1 MTTATYSAGVLHV
14 HRSDRTDALVTMLA
28 ELVADPLDD
37 PMTPEVVSVHSRG
50 IERWLTQRL
59 SATLGARP
67 GGHDGV
73 CANIDFPFPGALISA
88 ALASASGTEPK
99 EDPWLPER
107 AVWPL
112 MEVVAEHFDDPWLAP
127 LAQHIENSVTVQGS
141 KRFSSIRHVADLFDR
156 YAVHRPEMLQAW
168 AGVAEGAGRGDGDG
182 DGPPGDEAGE
192 SPWQAQL
199 WRLLRARIGCPSPA
213 ERLVESCGR
222 LRDQPELLD
231 LPPRLSLFGLTRL
244 PASYLDVLDAMAEGR
259 DVHLFLLHPSPA
271 LWCRLAESGGVG
283 PASRFMLRSQDPTV
297 TAPHNPLLAS
307 WGRDAREMQLVLGGA
322 QADGDSVNDAAPGAT
337 EGSRSNEADD
347 PMTLLGRLQDD
358 IRLDRAPSGVAG
370 SGADPRPLLDEGDDS
385 VRVHSCHGR
394 GRQVEVLR
402 DAILHLLED
411 DPTLEP
417 RDIIVMCPD
426 IEHFAPLI
434 QATFGGHDLSG
445 DAGGGGDRG
454 GNSEGPG
461 DPSRSLEIRL
471 ADRSLRQTNPVLG
484 VLAEV
489 LDLSTARIT
498 ATEVLDL
505 AGRDPVR
512 RRFRFGDDDLL
523 RLEEWVQGSFV
534 RWGFDAEHRASFQLS
549 DIAANTWESGVDRI
563 LLGVTMAEEGQR
575 LFGGAL
581 PLDDVDN
588 GDIDLT
594 GRFAEFLQRLEQ
606 VLDALN
612 GDRSIG
618 EWAEVLAWTTDALSA
633 TARRDAWQRAELTT
647 LLDGLVQEA
656 TVESVVSAVELSCDD
671 VRSLLADRLKGRPT
685 RANFRTGHLTVCTL
699 VPMRSIPHRV
709 VCLLGLDD
717 GSFPRHI
724 EKDGDDLTARAP
736 RVGDRDPRSEDRQL
750 LLDALLAARDH
761 LVITYSGRDERSNL
775 HRPPAVPVG
784 ELLDVVDH
792 TVRGPDGTRARD
804 LIVVAHPLQP
814 FDPRNFEAGEVVGTT
829 AWSFDRLHLAGARA
843 ALAPRHRP
851 PDFLAQALADYD
863 TASVGLDQL
872 ERFLRHPVRAFLR
885 ERLSIS
891 LRDKTRDFEDA
902 IPIELNK
909 LEEWQIADRI
919 LQARLAGGT
928 HEECVRAE
936 VARGALPPGRLADTL
951 LNEIVGP
958 LDELVRAGTSPLLA
972 ASLDVDV
979 NLGGSRGVVGTVAGL
994 RGDVVQTVTYS
1005 KLGPA
1010 PRLIAWLR
1018 LLALSATFPERAF
1031 EACTIGRSRNDRFTI
1046 TTAHVGP
1053 LGSDAATRRDVAFRH
1068 LSDLVD
1074 LFGRGM
1080 REPLPLYCRTSA
1092 AWAEA
1097 VASGKDPARPASDAW
1112 ASGFRVTKE
1121 DKEPE
1126 HALVLGPGLP
1136 FDELL
1141 SCSGVPRGDEAAWEV
1156 SERSRFGVYARRL
1169 WDGLLAHEQLVDR

>member
-1 MTTATYSAGVLHV
+1 VLHV

-28 ELVADPLDD
+28 ALVADPLDD
-37 PMTPEVVSVHSRG
+37 PMMPEVVSVPTRG

-59 SATLGARP
+59 STTLGALP
-67 GGHDGV
+67 GGSDGV
-73 CANIDFPFPGALISA
+73 CANITFPFPGALVSEA
-88 ALASASGTEPK
+88 LALASGADPK
-99 EDPWLPER
+99 ADPWLPER

-112 MEVVAEHFDDPWLAP
+112 MEVVAEHFSDRWLAP

-156 YAVHRPEMLQAW
+156 YAVHRPAMLQAW
-168 AGVAEGAGRGDGDG
+168 AGVTGGGTGDGVPQD
-182 DGPPGDEAGE
+182 DEAGE
-192 SPWQAQL
+192 ASWQPEL
-199 WRLLRARIGCPSPA
+199 WRLLRARIGSPSPA
-213 ERLVESCGR
+213 ERLLESCQR
-222 LRDQPELLD
+222 LREQPELLE
-231 LPPRLSLFGLTRL
+231 LPTRLSLFGLTRL
-244 PASYLDVLDAMAEGR
+244 PASYLDVLEAVAAGR

-271 LWCRLAESGGVG
+271 LWRRLADSGEVG
-283 PASRFMLRSQDPTV
+283 PESRFLRRSQDPTA
-297 TAPHNPLLAS
+297 TEPRNPLLAS

-322 QADGDSVNDAAPGAT
+322 VTHADPANDDGGAT
-337 EGSRSNEADD
+337 DGSNASGTAEA
-347 PMTLLGRLQDD
+347 MTLLRRLQDD
-358 IRLDRAPSGVAG
+358 IRLDRLP
-370 SGADPRPLLDEGDDS
+370 SGADRNAGRDRPLLGQADDS

-434 QATFGGHDLSG
+434 QATFGGHDLSDNG
-445 DAGGGGDRG
+445 
-454 GNSEGPG
+454 EGPD
-461 DPSRSLEIRL
+461 DPARSLEIRL

-484 VLAEV
+484 VLAEA
-489 LDLSTARIT
+489 LELSTARIT

-512 RRFRFGDDDLL
+512 RRFRFGDEDLF
-523 RLEEWVQGSFV
+523 RLEEWVQGAFV

-549 DIAANTWESGVDRI
+549 DIGANTWESGVDRI

-594 GRFAEFLQRLEQ
+594 GRFAEFLQRLQQ
-606 VLDALN
+606 VLDRLD
-612 GDRSIG
+612 GDRSIA
-618 EWAEVLAWTTDALSA
+618 EWAETLAWITDALSA
-633 TARRDAWQRAELTT
+633 TSWREAWQRAELTA

-656 TVESVVSAVELSCDD
+656 TVDGLVSPVELSCDD

-724 EKDGDDLTARAP
+724 EKDGDDLTARLP
-736 RVGDRDPRSEDRQL
+736 RVGDRDARCEDRQL

-792 TVRGPDGTRARD
+792 TVRGAEGRRARD
-804 LIVVAHPLQP
+804 TIVVAHPLQP
-814 FDPRNFEAGEVVGTT
+814 FDPRNFEAGELVGATP
-829 AWSFDRLHLAGARA
+829 WSFDRLHLAGARA

-851 PDFLAQALADYD
+851 PEFLAQPLPEYD
-863 TASVGLDQL
+863 IRSVGLDQL

-885 ERLSIS
+885 ERLGIS

-909 LEEWQIADRI
+909 LEQWQIADRV
-919 LQARLAGGT
+919 LQARLAGAT
-928 HEECVRAE
+928 QDECVRAE
-936 VARGALPPGRLADTL
+936 VARGALPPGRLADAL
-951 LNEIVGP
+951 LTEIVRP
-958 LDELVRAGTSPLLA
+958 LDELVRVGTSPVPS

-979 NLGGSRGVVGTVAGL
+979 NLNGSGAVVGTVAGL
-994 RGDVVQTVTYS
+994 HGDIVQTVTYS

-1018 LLALSATFPERAF
+1018 LLALSATFPERPF
-1031 EACTIGRSRNDRFTI
+1031 EACTIGRSQNDRFTI
-1046 TTAHVGP
+1046 TAARVGP
-1053 LGSDAATRRDVAFRH
+1053 LGSDMVTRRDIAVRH
-1068 LSDLVD
+1068 LSVLVD

-1080 REPLPLYCRTSA
+1080 REPLPLYCKTSA

-1097 VASGKDPARPASDAW
+1097 KAGQKEPKSLASGAW
-1112 ASGFRVTKE
+1112 ASGFKVTKE
-1121 DKEPE
+1121 DGDPE
-1126 HALVLGPGLP
+1126 HALVLGTGMS
-1136 FDELL
+1136 FDEVL
-1141 SCSGVPRGDEAAWEV
+1141 SCSGTPRPDEADWEP
-1156 SERSRFGVYARRL
+1156 SELTRFGVYAHRL
-1169 WDGLLAHEQLVDR
+1169 WGGLLAHEQLVDQ